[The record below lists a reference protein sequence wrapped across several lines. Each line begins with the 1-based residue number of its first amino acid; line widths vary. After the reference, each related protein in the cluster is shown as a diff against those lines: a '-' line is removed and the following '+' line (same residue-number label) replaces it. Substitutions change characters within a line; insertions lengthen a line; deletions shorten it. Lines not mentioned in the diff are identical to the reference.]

1 VSNEKKKTLSY
12 RKAEFFVPVTKA
24 LEEYLAEA
32 HTKLPN
38 IAKRRVVIP
47 GHPVLE
53 CRRHQ
58 TQASLGVLLHI
69 AAYTPGEHAS
79 VVPMTSGTQTA
90 DIATTPPPD
99 KCEFMD
105 GDIMALVA
113 GNHVLLCS
121 SNLHEKKAERYMVE
135 IIEAAKI
142 DANASKFGLCKKADV
157 DKVRLIQSQGVRSI
171 NLNATLF
178 DATLDQIER
187 TTVRKKISGKLMDE
201 IKALVFEDKDAEQL
215 EQAEN
220 LSAQV
225 ILKYDSRRK
234 GCSLGRQSIESLA
247 NQMIEDGDEGFTI
260 ETLSGE
266 TIKGGDI
273 TLRKTVSI
281 AKHGKSVFCS
291 EAWRA
296 LEQYYYELRD
306 GGLLEQ

>member
-1 VSNEKKKTLSY
+1 MTTEKKKTLSY
-12 RKAEFFVPVTKA
+12 RKAEFFVPVAKN
-24 LEEYLAEA
+24 LEQYLAEA
-32 HTKLPN
+32 HTKLPHV
-38 IAKRRVVIP
+38 AQRRVVMP

-58 TQASLGVLLHI
+58 TQDSLGVLLHI
-69 AAYTPGEHAS
+69 AAYTPGEHVS
-79 VVPMTSGTQTA
+79 IVPTARGTEVS

-99 KCEFMD
+99 NCEFMD
-105 GDIMALVA
+105 GDIMALVS

-135 IIEAAKI
+135 IIDSAKI
-142 DANASKFGLCKKADV
+142 EANASKFGLCKKADV

-187 TTVRKKISGKLMDE
+187 TTVRKKIGGKLMDE
-201 IKALVFEDKDAEQL
+201 IKALVFEDQGAEQL

-225 ILKYDSRRK
+225 ILKYDSRKK
-234 GCSLGRQSIESLA
+234 GSTLGRQSIEALA
-247 NQMIEDGDEGFTI
+247 SQMIEDGDEGFTI
-260 ETLSGE
+260 ETLGGE
-266 TIKGGDI
+266 TIKGSDI
-273 TLRKTVSI
+273 TLRKTVSL

-291 EAWRA
+291 DAWRA
-296 LEQYYYELRD
+296 LEQYYHELRD